1 MSSGPS
7 PSLVDIMMDLD
18 INKVVVIE
26 DGEKP
31 SGLDLSPYYS
41 VKLWKYYGKMFFDD
55 LIEYNVNELSKF
67 AKDEPA
73 KEDSK
78 SEKTS
83 ASAQHSQKV

>member
-1 MSSGPS
+1 MS
-7 PSLVDIMMDLD
+7 
-18 INKVVVIE
+18 
-26 DGEKP
+26 
-31 SGLDLSPYYS
+31 
-41 VKLWKYYGKMFFDD
+41 FDD

-83 ASAQHSQKV
+83 VSAQHSQKV

>member
-1 MSSGPS
+1 MS
-7 PSLVDIMMDLD
+7 
-18 INKVVVIE
+18 
-26 DGEKP
+26 
-31 SGLDLSPYYS
+31 
-41 VKLWKYYGKMFFDD
+41 FDD

-67 AKDEPA
+67 AKDEPS